1 MRRITPFLLIL
12 SLYCLFTTDSYAQCI
27 VVNSSAIY
35 DEKFETS
42 DGNWVAGG
50 TLSDWV
56 WGHPAKSIIT
66 GAAQGQNCWITG
78 GLTGNV
84 YNAGQRSFLVSPCFN
99 FSLLTDPYIE
109 FDIFWEQEFRYDGAS
124 FQYSID
130 NGISWLNV
138 GSLGEPVNCLN
149 NNWFNYGNILNM
161 TGLGPNK
168 EGWSGTIKPSSGSC
182 SGGNGSGAWVK
193 ATHSLTALAGKANVK
208 FRVTFG
214 AGTTCNTYDGFAVDN
229 IKISNATSPNVDF
242 TFSCINNRQVSF
254 TNTSPLCF
262 NAFHWD
268 FGDPASGAAN
278 TATSYNAA
286 HTFSAPGKYDVV
298 LTASGGGGPMISVAK
313 TIYIMDVNATAL
325 NVITCANDNNA
336 SATAIV
342 TADTGIHGIAYSWNT
357 TPISNFA
364 TISGLGQGTYIVT
377 VTANNACTAMDTVVI
392 TNPLALSHNLLK
404 TDATCGNANG
414 FIGITPNGGYK
425 PYTYLWS
432 PLVSSIASANNL
444 MPGNYFVKI
453 IDSAG
458 CKDSVVISLVNNGGV
473 SVAISNKINVKC
485 FGGNTGSATANVTGT
500 GGPYTYNWLPTGG
513 NAATANNLTAG
524 LYQVIVNDASGC
536 TDTATVQI
544 NEPLTALAASVKA
557 YVAFCGLNNGAARV
571 FVSGGVG
578 PYVYNWTPGNFT
590 TDSIN
595 NLLPGNY
602 NVTITDANGCIITK
616 QVVITA
622 GTFPQINSI
631 SPTNIACFGQQT
643 GGANANVSGGVPPY
657 TFNWNNGST
666 TFMGN
671 PLQNVLSGT
680 YQLSVKDANGCIS
693 SVQSVIIT
701 QPLKPLQHNVTVNN
715 ITCANVSGSAVINET
730 GGTLPYVYSWSP
742 YGGNAASATGL
753 NVGSYLVTI
762 LDNNNCKDTIQIKI
776 VNTST
781 VKVTVINITPV
792 TCFGGSNGAATAI
805 ATGVSPFTY
814 VWSPTG
820 GSNATSTTLSVGGYQ
835 VKVTDNTGCI
845 GIDSVQITGPTQ
857 ITSVI
862 TTTPTTCNNSN
873 GAATITASGGVAPYS
888 YVWSPGSYVGSS
900 VSNLSAGRYTVTIT
914 DAKGCASTSQAI
926 VDPSSSPSLSFNIK
940 HTTCNLNNGSIAA
953 NVSGGVSPYNYY
965 WSPVGL
971 TTPVLNN
978 LASGN
983 YSLQVTDF
991 KGCTVS
997 SIVFVN
1003 PSTVPVVTGFTTTDS
1018 KCYGQPGATVA
1029 ANVTDGV
1036 LPYSYRWTNGSDTF
1050 TTTAL
1055 QNVKAGKY
1063 TLQVTDFNGCKN
1075 MRDTI
1080 VGEASAILI
1089 NVTTATT
1096 TCGLQNGA
1104 AWLNVSGGTAPY
1116 KYLWSSGGNGD
1127 TVRNL
1132 ESGSVA
1138 VSVTDA
1144 NGCVQTSGIE
1154 PVAISYPL
1162 KISLGNDTII
1172 CPGNKVILNP
1182 GKFTSYLWQDGSN
1195 DSVFVASLTGKY
1207 KVDIVDLIGC
1217 KATASIKIEAT
1228 CRDIVFPDA
1237 FTPNRDTH
1245 NDEFGPLGTLSAV
1258 SDYSFKVFNRLGQA
1272 VFVSTNPYKKWNGTI
1287 NGVASDNGV
1296 YVWVAQYSFD
1306 RRPIRTVKGTIVLI
1320 R

>member
-1 MRRITPFLLIL
+1 
-12 SLYCLFTTDSYAQCI
+12 
-27 VVNSSAIY
+27 
-35 DEKFETS
+35 
-42 DGNWVAGG
+42 
-50 TLSDWV
+50 
-56 WGHPAKSIIT
+56 
-66 GAAQGQNCWITG
+66 
-78 GLTGNV
+78 
-84 YNAGQRSFLVSPCFN
+84 
-99 FSLLTDPYIE
+99 
-109 FDIFWEQEFRYDGAS
+109 
-124 FQYSID
+124 
-130 NGISWLNV
+130 
-138 GSLGEPVNCLN
+138 
-149 NNWFNYGNILNM
+149 
-161 TGLGPNK
+161 
-168 EGWSGTIKPSSGSC
+168 
-182 SGGNGSGAWVK
+182 
-193 ATHSLTALAGKANVK
+193 
-208 FRVTFG
+208 
-214 AGTTCNTYDGFAVDN
+214 
-229 IKISNATSPNVDF
+229 
-242 TFSCINNRQVSF
+242 
-254 TNTSPLCF
+254 
-262 NAFHWD
+262 
-268 FGDPASGAAN
+268 
-278 TATSYNAA
+278 
-286 HTFSAPGKYDVV
+286 
-298 LTASGGGGPMISVAK
+298 
-313 TIYIMDVNATAL
+313 
-325 NVITCANDNNA
+325 
-336 SATAIV
+336 
-342 TADTGIHGIAYSWNT
+342 
-357 TPISNFA
+357 
-364 TISGLGQGTYIVT
+364 
-377 VTANNACTAMDTVVI
+377 MDTVVI
-392 TNPLALSHNLLK
+392 TNPLPLTHNVVK
-404 TDATCGNANG
+404 TNATCGNANG

-432 PLVSSIASANNL
+432 PVVSSIASANNL
-444 MPGNYFVKI
+444 LPGNYFVKI

-458 CKDSVVISLVNNGGV
+458 CKDSVAISLINNGGV
-473 SVAISNKINVKC
+473 SVAINNKTDVKC

-500 GGPYTYNWLPTGG
+500 GGPYSYNWLPTGG
-513 NAATANNLTAG
+513 NAATANNLTTG
-524 LYQVIVNDASGC
+524 LYQVIVKDASGC

-544 NEPLTALAASVKA
+544 NEPLTALTASVKS
-557 YVAFCGLNNGAARV
+557 YPTFCGLNNGAARV
-571 FVSGGVG
+571 FVFGGVG
-578 PYVYNWTPGNFT
+578 PYVYNWTPGNYI
-590 TDSIN
+590 TDSIS
-595 NLLPGNY
+595 NLTPGTY
-602 NVTITDANGCIITK
+602 NVTIADANGCIIAK
-616 QVVITA
+616 QAVIAA

-631 SPTNIACFGQQT
+631 TPTNIACFGQQT

-657 TFNWNNGST
+657 TFNWNNGSI

-680 YQLSVKDANGCIS
+680 YQLSVKDANGCTS

-701 QPLKPLQHNVTVNN
+701 QPFKPLQHSVIVNDISCTNVL
-715 ITCANVSGSAVINET
+715 GSAVVNET
-730 GGTLPYVYSWSP
+730 GGTLPYTYTWSP

-753 NVGSYLVTI
+753 NIGSYLVTI

-781 VKVTVINITPV
+781 VKVTVINITPI

-888 YVWSPGSYVGSS
+888 YLWSPGSYVGSS
-900 VSNLSAGRYTVTIT
+900 VSNLSAGRYTVIIT
-914 DAKGCASTSQAI
+914 DAKGCTSTNQAI

-965 WSPVGL
+965 WSPFGL

-1003 PSTVPVVTGFTTTDS
+1003 PSTVPVIAGFTTTDS
-1018 KCYGQPGATVA
+1018 KCYGQPGAAVS
-1029 ANVTDGV
+1029 ANVIDGV
-1036 LPYSYRWTNGSDTF
+1036 LPYTYRWINGNDTF
-1050 TTTAL
+1050 TTAAL

-1063 TLQVTDFNGCKN
+1063 TLQVKDFTGCKTI
-1075 MRDTI
+1075 RDTT
-1080 VGEASAILI
+1080 VGEASTILI
-1089 NVTTATT
+1089 KVTTATT
-1096 TCGLQNGA
+1096 TCGLENGA

-1127 TVRNL
+1127 TIRNL
-1132 ESGSVA
+1132 ENGSVS
-1138 VSVTDA
+1138 VGVTDA

-1207 KVDIVDLIGC
+1207 KVDVVDLIGC

-1258 SDYSFKVFNRLGQA
+1258 SNYSFTVFNRLGQA
-1272 VFVSTNPYKKWNGTI
+1272 VFTSTNPYKKWNGTI

-1306 RRPIRTVKGTIVLI
+1306 RRPVRTVKGTIVLI